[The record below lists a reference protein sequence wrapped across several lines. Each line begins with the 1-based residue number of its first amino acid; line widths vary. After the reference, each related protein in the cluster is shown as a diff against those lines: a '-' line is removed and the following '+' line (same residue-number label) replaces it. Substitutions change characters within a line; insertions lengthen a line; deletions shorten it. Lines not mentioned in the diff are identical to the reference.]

1 MSDARER
8 VREQANALGIE
19 IADERLDQLAAA
31 WEEVLAEAESI
42 RQEANAWPTPSVF
55 DASWSEKP

>member
-19 IADERLDQLAAA
+19 IADDRLDQLAAA
-31 WEEVLAEAESI
+31 WEEALAEAESI
-42 RQEANAWPTPSVF
+42 RQESNPRPKPGAF
-55 DASWSEKP
+55 DASWSDKR